1 MCVEKCPDKNF
12 AFIVDSKI
20 PGSDWEENMICKN
33 GVKPVSDSD
42 AENLISNNTCA
53 GYYLKSNAG
62 KTISLFAACLGRQ
75 EAGLHRV
82 KLSCTWSLFY
92 LTYMIGHFLLAC
104 FLCKPQPT
112 QQLPIH
118 TLEWWSEMTSVIV

>member
-1 MCVEKCPDKNF
+1 VCVEKCPTENF
-12 AFIVDSKI
+12 ALIVDRIK
-20 PGSDWEENMICKN
+20 PGWEKNMICKN
-33 GVKPVSDSD
+33 GVDNPVDIKD
-42 AENLISNNTCA
+42 AEKLISNNMCA
-53 GYYLKSNAG
+53 GYYLNSSAG
-62 KTISLFAACLGRQ
+62 KTISLLAACLGRQ

-82 KLSCTWSLFY
+82 KLSCKWSLFY

-112 QQLPIH
+112 KQLPIH